1 MSPYKLHISHYII
14 SISGF
19 AHNQPVWTRRQLKIH
34 KGPTVE
40 ITIAFPQ
47 DPPKRFN
54 VPYPVTRDMLR
65 KLVARHGGILWPDN
79 IKFLHKRIEEFAK
92 DVADNHGWYQP
103 YQPFPEDFEDCVVV
117 ARPTTAT
124 ARLGSVDA
132 DEFVRSWF

>member
-1 MSPYKLHISHYII
+1 MSPYKLHISHYVI

-19 AHNQPVWTRRQLKIH
+19 AHNQPVWLRRELKVH

-47 DPPKRFN
+47 DSPKRFN
-54 VPYPVTRDMLR
+54 IPYPVTRDMLR
-65 KLVARHGGILWPDN
+65 KLVARHGGILCPKEFKLLRD
-79 IKFLHKRIEEFAK
+79 RIEEFAK
-92 DVADNHGWYQP
+92 DVADNHGWNKP
-103 YQPFPEDFEDCVVV
+103 YRPFPEDFEDCVAV
-117 ARPTTAT
+117 AWPTTAT

>member
-1 MSPYKLHISHYII
+1 MSPYKLHISHYVI

-19 AHNQPVWTRRQLKIH
+19 AHNQQVWSHRELKIR

-47 DPPKRFN
+47 DPPTRFN
-54 VPYPVTRDMLR
+54 IPYPVTRDMLR
-65 KLVARHGGILWPDN
+65 SLVARHGGILWPEE

-92 DVADNHGWYQP
+92 DVADNHGWYKP
-103 YQPFPEDFEDCVVV
+103 YRPFSEDFEDCVVA
-117 ARPTTAT
+117 ARPMTAK
-124 ARLGSVDA
+124 AHLGSVEA